1 MFFIHTN
8 LKAEIIKFSSCKF
21 TKDSLSKTFHDVLN
35 NQKKEKR
42 EKTTPYNIKK
52 EMAEINAKYEFIDRT
67 FNTESGIMVKTQKKI
82 EKEKEEVQSNFEIR
96 DDNTF
101 IIVLK
106 VLPLS

>member
-35 NQKKEKR
+35 NQKKEKG

-52 EMAEINAKYEFIDRT
+52 EMAEINAKYEFIDKT
-67 FNTESGIMVKTQKKI
+67 FNTESGIMVKTQKKNR
-82 EKEKEEVQSNFEIR
+82 KRKRRSSVKF
-96 DDNTF
+96 
-101 IIVLK
+101 
-106 VLPLS
+106 

>member
-35 NQKKEKR
+35 NQKKEKG

-101 IIVLK
+101 IIVDIRN
-106 VLPLS
+106 